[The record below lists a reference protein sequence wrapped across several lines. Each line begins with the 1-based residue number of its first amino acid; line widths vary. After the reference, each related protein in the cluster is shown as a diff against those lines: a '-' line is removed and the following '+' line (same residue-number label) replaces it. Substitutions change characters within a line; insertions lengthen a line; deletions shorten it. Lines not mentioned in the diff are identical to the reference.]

1 MPGAEPEG
9 HADRYAGASK
19 LLHWL
24 TALLVLGL
32 IGVGLWMVGLPI
44 GLPKLY
50 AYAWHKWI
58 GVTVLLLTLLRLAW
72 RAYSP
77 PPALP
82 ATVTAWERSIAPWSH
97 GLLLVL
103 LVALPISG
111 WLMSSAGGV
120 KVIWFGYLELPDLLE
135 RDSGL
140 FERLVTWH
148 HWLAWTLMAAIALH
162 LLAVIRHDVIRR
174 DGIFRRM
181 WPFAK

>member
-1 MPGAEPEG
+1 MPGADG
-9 HADRYAGASK
+9 YTAVAK

-32 IGVGLWMVGLPI
+32 IGLGLWMVGLPL
-44 GLPKLY
+44 GLDKLY

-58 GVTVLLLTLLRLAW
+58 GLTVLVLTVLRLAW
-72 RAYSP
+72 RTYRP

-82 ATVTAWERSIAPWSH
+82 DTVTSWERFIAPWSH

-103 LVALPISG
+103 LLALPLSG

-120 KVIWFGYLELPDLLE
+120 KVIWFGFLEMPDLVS
-135 RDSGL
+135 RDLAL
-140 FERLVTWH
+140 FERLRTWH
-148 HWLAWTLMAAIALH
+148 HWLAWTLMAVLTLH
-162 LLAVIRHDVIRR
+162 VGAVLRHDVLRR

-181 WPFAK
+181 SPFTR